1 MFVLANFLGLAR
13 HARQQRRKKG
23 AVSRNGTCHKCTRGS
38 MRTYF
43 YEIAMLIVI
52 LALALPVSAQR
63 RIPKDLSNV
72 RGFNYES
79 AESNGETEHWLQYN
93 PAVAERDLDYAKRL
107 QLNQV
112 RVFVTSAA
120 WERNKEA
127 FRKNLLHFVRAAYER
142 GIGVMP
148 TLQYESDE
156 WKDKAAWPNS
166 RDFVA
171 DLVATMGKEPGLVIW
186 DVDNEPECCSLPPTP
201 DNRLHMEHAVY
212 MAKVFHELDPVTSVT
227 IGATWVENMIE
238 MGDAVDVLSF
248 HDYSPTRA
256 QIRTSIEKAKQY
268 AAKTGKPLVD
278 TEIGCIARANPYD
291 IALQEHMQAHVGWY
305 IWELM
310 ITGYWGPVHGV
321 FYPDGTVRD
330 PSIVAALLGIFRNR
344 GRDVVEVAPDRE
356 NHLTEVVT
364 KNKKWLADANADWKT
379 GLDLAEVSANLLE
392 AAQLAAMNDP
402 PTRQVERLRGSVP
415 DMPALRTVLEKFT
428 SMLEPYRLPSGDPRR
443 SETNAMQKDV
453 SDADLRMRFV
463 RPLQSKEV
471 L

>member
-1 MFVLANFLGLAR
+1 
-13 HARQQRRKKG
+13 
-23 AVSRNGTCHKCTRGS
+23 
-38 MRTYF
+38 MRTFF
-43 YEIAMLIVI
+43 YEMIMLIVI

-72 RGFNYES
+72 RGFNYAS

-120 WERNKEA
+120 WEKNKEA
-127 FRKNLLHFVRAAYER
+127 FRKNLLHFVRAAYGR

-156 WKDKAAWPNS
+156 WKDKAAWANS

-171 DLVATMGKEPGLVIW
+171 NLVTTIGKEPGLVIW

-201 DNRLHMEHAVY
+201 ENRLHVEHAVY
-212 MAKVFHELDPVTSVT
+212 MAKMFHELDPVTPVT
-227 IGATWVENMIE
+227 IGAALVENMIE

-256 QIRTSIEKAKQY
+256 QIRASIEKAKQY

-379 GLDLAEVSANLLE
+379 GLDLAEVTANPLE
-392 AAQLAAMNDP
+392 AAQLVAMNDP

-415 DMPALRTVLEKFT
+415 DMPALRTVLERFT
-428 SMLEPYRLPSGDPRR
+428 STLEPYRLPSGDPRR
-443 SETNAMQKDV
+443 SEMNATQKDL

-463 RPLQSKEV
+463 HPFQSKEV

>member
-1 MFVLANFLGLAR
+1 
-13 HARQQRRKKG
+13 
-23 AVSRNGTCHKCTRGS
+23 
-38 MRTYF
+38 
-43 YEIAMLIVI
+43 
-52 LALALPVSAQR
+52 
-63 RIPKDLSNV
+63 
-72 RGFNYES
+72 
-79 AESNGETEHWLQYN
+79 
-93 PAVAERDLDYAKRL
+93 
-107 QLNQV
+107 
-112 RVFVTSAA
+112 VT
-120 WERNKEA
+120 
-127 FRKNLLHFVRAAYER
+127 
-142 GIGVMP
+142 P
-148 TLQYESDE
+148 
-156 WKDKAAWPNS
+156 
-166 RDFVA
+166 
-171 DLVATMGKEPGLVIW
+171 
-186 DVDNEPECCSLPPTP
+186 
-201 DNRLHMEHAVY
+201 
-212 MAKVFHELDPVTSVT
+212 VT
-227 IGATWVENMIE
+227 IGAALVENMIE

-256 QIRTSIEKAKQY
+256 QIRASIEKAKQY

-344 GRDVVEVAPDRE
+344 GRDVVEAAPDRE
-356 NHLTEVVT
+356 NHLTEAVT
-364 KNKKWLADANADWKT
+364 KNKKWLADPNADWKT

-415 DMPALRTVLEKFT
+415 DMPALRTVLERFT
-428 SMLEPYRLPSGDPRR
+428 STLEPYRLPSGDPRR
-443 SETNAMQKDV
+443 SEMNATQKDL

-463 RPLQSKEV
+463 RPFQSKEV